1 MSCDV
6 FVNQM
11 EKRGPKGQSSLD
23 EPIVGGIIE
32 SQKKKKIGKT
42 HVKVSVRASK
52 LRGSPQQCLRYW

>member
-32 SQKKKKIGKT
+32 SQKKKN
-42 HVKVSVRASK
+42 R
-52 LRGSPQQCLRYW
+52 